1 MDSIEIDFYLKIEEE
16 IKKEM
21 KLVVQVNNLENNETN
36 QILVSDRVMKCLLEE
51 FEYENIEEYIEYIE
65 DDKEEANN
73 EIERLK
79 TEIIVKC

>member
-36 QILVSDRVMKCLLEE
+36 QILVSDRVMKCMLEE
-51 FEYENIEEYIEYIE
+51 FEDKNIEEYIEYIE

-79 TEIIVKC
+79 AEIIVNC

>member
-1 MDSIEIDFYLKIEEE
+1 MDSKEIDFYLKIEEE

-36 QILVSDRVMKCLLEE
+36 QILVSDRVMKCMLEE
-51 FEYENIEEYIEYIE
+51 FEDKNIEEYIEYIE

-79 TEIIVKC
+79 AEIIVNC

>member
-1 MDSIEIDFYLKIEEE
+1 MEP
-16 IKKEM
+16 
-21 KLVVQVNNLENNETN
+21 VVQVNNLENKET
-36 QILVSDRVMKCLLEE
+36 ILVSDRVMKCLLEE

-65 DDKEEANN
+65 DDKEANN

>member
-1 MDSIEIDFYLKIEEE
+1 MDSKEIDFYLKIEEE

-21 KLVVQVNNLENNETN
+21 EPVVQVNNLENKET
-36 QILVSDRVMKCLLEE
+36 ILVSDRVMKCLLEE

-65 DDKEEANN
+65 DDKEANN

-79 TEIIVKC
+79 AEIIVKC

>member
-1 MDSIEIDFYLKIEEE
+1 MDSKEIDFYLKIEEE

-21 KLVVQVNNLENNETN
+21 EPVVQVNNLENNET
-36 QILVSDRVMKCLLEE
+36 ILVSDRVMKCLLEE

-65 DDKEEANN
+65 DDKEANN

>member
-1 MDSIEIDFYLKIEEE
+1 MDSLEIDFYLKIEEE

-21 KLVVQVNNLENNETN
+21 KPVVQVNNLENNETN
-36 QILVSDRVMKCLLEE
+36 QIVVSDRVMKCLLEE
-51 FEYENIEEYIEYIE
+51 FVDKNIEEYIEYIE

-79 TEIIVKC
+79 AEIIVNC

>member
-1 MDSIEIDFYLKIEEE
+1 MDSKEIDFYLKIEEE

-65 DDKEEANN
+65 DDKEANN

>member
-1 MDSIEIDFYLKIEEE
+1 MDSKEIDFYLKIEEE

-21 KLVVQVNNLENNETN
+21 EPVVQVNNLENNET
-36 QILVSDRVMKCLLEE
+36 ILVSDRVMKCLLEE

-65 DDKEEANN
+65 DDKEANN

-79 TEIIVKC
+79 AEIIVKC

>member
-1 MDSIEIDFYLKIEEE
+1 MDSKEIDFYLKIEEE

-21 KLVVQVNNLENNETN
+21 EPVVQVNNLENNETN
-36 QILVSDRVMKCLLEE
+36 QILVSDRVMKCMLEE
-51 FEYENIEEYIEYIE
+51 FEDKNIEEYIEYIE

-79 TEIIVKC
+79 AEIIVKC

>member
-36 QILVSDRVMKCLLEE
+36 QILVSDRVMKCMLEE
-51 FEYENIEEYIEYIE
+51 FEDKNIEEYIEYIE

-79 TEIIVKC
+79 AEIIVKC

>member
-1 MDSIEIDFYLKIEEE
+1 MDSKEIDFYLKIEEE

-21 KLVVQVNNLENNETN
+21 EPVVQVNNLENKET
-36 QILVSDRVMKCLLEE
+36 ILVSDRVMKCLLEE
-51 FEYENIEEYIEYIE
+51 FEYENIEEYKEYIE
-65 DDKEEANN
+65 DDKEANN

>member
-36 QILVSDRVMKCLLEE
+36 QIVVSDRVMKCLLEE
-51 FEYENIEEYIEYIE
+51 FVDKNIEEYIEYIE

-79 TEIIVKC
+79 AEIIVKC

>member
-1 MDSIEIDFYLKIEEE
+1 MDSKEIDFYLKIEEE

-21 KLVVQVNNLENNETN
+21 EPVVQVNNLENKET
-36 QILVSDRVMKCLLEE
+36 ILVSDRVMKCLLEE

-65 DDKEEANN
+65 DDKEANN

>member
-1 MDSIEIDFYLKIEEE
+1 MDSKEIDFYLKIEEE

-36 QILVSDRVMKCLLEE
+36 QILVSDRVMKCMLEE
-51 FEYENIEEYIEYIE
+51 FEDKNIEEYIEYIE

-79 TEIIVKC
+79 AEIIVKC